1 MRRGVDSVVT
11 TLPPEK
17 AEALRKLAIAEL
29 WRRRAFWPLLEHYL
43 DSDQLTDI
51 RSLFEGVRPEKG
63 ELPRSGWWD
72 EISRQ
77 RGKSYKWTTLAVVW
91 CHCFPG
97 QRVKYLAQLGTSV
110 RGIIAPTIDA
120 LIDDMPAQMRPSWR
134 PQKGVLEWTDPSL
147 GQIRIDRQDHKWHF
161 PHPGGRESIIHA
173 AGANNQHY
181 RALRGEPAHWEIQ
194 DECAFYDDFPAV
206 QDVLGPMLLTTGG
219 VSVYATTP
227 AESPEHPS
235 KAVRDTHAREG
246 RYIHRTLY
254 NNPRMSEA
262 QIERFLATEATKRGF
277 ADVASFKRSTY
288 YRRELLC
295 LWVAEETRAIV
306 PEWSWPE
313 DEGRPEAGTLGDSF
327 VYDSDTFPE
336 FFAYADALDIGFTR
350 DPSGYIQ
357 AHWSFK
363 EACLY
368 VHAELPP
375 LHRKRTDELAAEI
388 KAVREKYVPT
398 TSAPPHVDAVRHSSG
413 GHWLPYLSVGD
424 AGGNGAE
431 KLAELAK
438 HHDIH
443 FIHAEK
449 TDLES
454 MVDELRVLVRQGKV
468 KVHMRC
474 KHLLGQL
481 ANGLWA
487 DKGKTDF
494 EHTPHHH
501 NDHLI
506 ALVYLVRMLGG
517 LRGFNPFPPYYGQD
531 PANMIIPAP
540 RDSTGIQAVKSVL
553 E

>member
-1 MRRGVDSVVT
+1 MT
-11 TLPPEK
+11 ALPPEK
-17 AEALRKLAIAEL
+17 LEVLRKLAIAEL

-43 DSDQLTDI
+43 DRDQLTDI
-51 RSLFEGVRPEKG
+51 RSLFEGVNPEKG
-63 ELPRSGWWD
+63 ELPKSGWWD

-110 RGIIAPTIDA
+110 RGIIAPTIDS

-134 PQKGVLEWTDPSL
+134 PQQGVLEWVDPNL

-181 RALRGEPAHWEIQ
+181 RALRGEPAHWLFE
-194 DECAFYDDFPAV
+194 DECAFYDDFEEV
-206 QDVLGPMLLTTGG
+206 QAVLGPMTLTTGG
-219 VSVYATTP
+219 VTVFATTP

-235 KAVRDTHAREG
+235 KAVRDAHKADG
-246 RYIHRTLY
+246 RYVHRTLY
-254 NNPRMSEA
+254 DHPRLTTE
-262 QIERFLATEATKRGF
+262 QIEEFLLKEAKKRGM
-277 ADVASFKRSTY
+277 DLPTFKRSTY

-295 LWVAEETRAIV
+295 IWVAEETRAIV
-306 PEWSWPE
+306 VEWSAVADE
-313 DEGRPEAGTLGDSF
+313 DKPEAGTWGERQT
-327 VYDSDTFPE
+327 YEGEAFPE

-357 AHWSFK
+357 AHWDFK

-375 LHRKRTDELAAEI
+375 MHRKRTDELAEAI
-388 KAVREKYVPT
+388 KGCREQHVPA
-398 TSAPPHVDAVRHSSG
+398 SRPPPHVDAVRHASG

-443 FIHAEK
+443 FVHAEK

-454 MVDELRVLVRQGKV
+454 MVDELRVLIRQGKV
-468 KVHMRC
+468 KVHKRC
-474 KHLLGQL
+474 KNLLAQL

-487 DKGKTDF
+487 DKGKSDF
-494 EHTPHHH
+494 ERTPHHH

-506 ALVYLVRMLGG
+506 ALVYLVRMLAG
-517 LRGFNPFPPYYGQD
+517 LRAFNPYPLFHGKD
-531 PANMIIPAP
+531 PANMIVAER